1 MILFHKLS
9 LTILCRE
16 ERTENIRNLIC
27 ILKVLTVV
35 STAQVENK
43 NNKRR
48 VKDSDLE
55 RYDALKVVLNIRNEE
70 TKNLM
75 VNSRIEWNSLIAEFF
90 PGR

>member
-1 MILFHKLS
+1 MILFDKLS
-9 LTILCRE
+9 LTILRRE

-55 RYDALKVVLNIRNEE
+55 GYDALKVVLNIRNEE

-75 VNSRIEWNSLIAEFF
+75 VNSRIECIDC
-90 PGR
+90 